1 MYHTFMNRI
10 ENFYKILN
18 VVEYYCECVI
28 DESHQ
33 VLRINDDCN
42 RFILNELTSEKLE
55 QIKKNKEKR
64 SQIYE
69 TVKILFDRI
78 LVSVEKTY
86 GLLDADDMPNHVL
99 QFLVDIKNVC
109 EQSEKINDKEFDNI
123 INELDSILDNYL
135 IDEDS
140 IYA

>member
-55 QIKKNKEKR
+55 QIKKIKKKEARFTK
-64 SQIYE
+64 QL
-69 TVKILFDRI
+69 KF
-78 LVSVEKTY
+78 
-86 GLLDADDMPNHVL
+86 
-99 QFLVDIKNVC
+99 
-109 EQSEKINDKEFDNI
+109 
-123 INELDSILDNYL
+123 YL
-135 IDEDS
+135 IES
-140 IYA
+140 W

>member
-1 MYHTFMNRI
+1 MIISN
-10 ENFYKILN
+10 
-18 VVEYYCECVI
+18 
-28 DESHQ
+28 Q
-33 VLRINDDCN
+33 
-42 RFILNELTSEKLE
+42 
-55 QIKKNKEKR
+55 
-64 SQIYE
+64 
-69 TVKILFDRI
+69 
-78 LVSVEKTY
+78 
-86 GLLDADDMPNHVL
+86 VL

>member
-1 MYHTFMNRI
+1 
-10 ENFYKILN
+10 
-18 VVEYYCECVI
+18 
-28 DESHQ
+28 
-33 VLRINDDCN
+33 
-42 RFILNELTSEKLE
+42 
-55 QIKKNKEKR
+55 
-64 SQIYE
+64 
-69 TVKILFDRI
+69 
-78 LVSVEKTY
+78 VSVEKTY

-99 QFLVDIKNVC
+99 QFLVHIKGVC